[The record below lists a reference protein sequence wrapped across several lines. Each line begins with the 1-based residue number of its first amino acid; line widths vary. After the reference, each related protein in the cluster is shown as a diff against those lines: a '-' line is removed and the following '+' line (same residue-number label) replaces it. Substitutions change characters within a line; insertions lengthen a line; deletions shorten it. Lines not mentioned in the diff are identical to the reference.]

1 MNTVYLAGTAVAD
14 QNYPAEVSEEIAS
27 LALKE
32 GTFNL
37 YGVDDVLAIE
47 RQIRS
52 PATWI
57 IFPATPYSHLCL
69 KLWSSCDDGLYFTRE
84 TSVCTNY
91 LLEGLA
97 FNRQFAPQVYL
108 GIAPVQLL
116 AERKLYCG
124 KIIPFPEKEKLEKDR
139 PYALVMRRLPD
150 SWRLDHYL
158 YDGKQLYNG
167 TLATYQGMDFLAR
180 SIAEIHG
187 QLKSATTALDTLRY
201 TEEKL
206 SLNRELFKKAL
217 YMLKA
222 DMETCKYINSLM
234 ERAYRQLTK
243 LFEERIRQKHIKRCH
258 GDLKTA
264 NLWVQPENT
273 GDNGFE
279 KRERQLL
286 LLDCVDFDARFCNID
301 TLSDVAML
309 AVDLEMRI
317 DRASLR
323 NVTSHRGKTQA
334 LSFLRNYLYYAS
346 EQDKEETWRLL
357 EYYMT
362 EKAMICAYMSVL
374 YDRLFTYG
382 RRYVEVALSHA
393 NSLERHLENGL
404 SAVPKRKTGPLPAHS
419 R

>member
-393 NSLERHLENGL
+393 NSLEKHLENGL

>member
-1 MNTVYLAGTAVAD
+1 
-14 QNYPAEVSEEIAS
+14 
-27 LALKE
+27 
-32 GTFNL
+32 
-37 YGVDDVLAIE
+37 
-47 RQIRS
+47 
-52 PATWI
+52 
-57 IFPATPYSHLCL
+57 
-69 KLWSSCDDGLYFTRE
+69 
-84 TSVCTNY
+84 
-91 LLEGLA
+91 
-97 FNRQFAPQVYL
+97 
-108 GIAPVQLL
+108 
-116 AERKLYCG
+116 
-124 KIIPFPEKEKLEKDR
+124 
-139 PYALVMRRLPD
+139 MRRLPD
-150 SWRLDHYL
+150 SWRLDHQL
-158 YDGKQLYNG
+158 YDGKHLYNG

-180 SIAEIHG
+180 SIAEMHQ
-187 QLKSATTALDTLRY
+187 QLKPATTALDILRY

-206 SLNRELFKKAL
+206 SLNRELFKEAL
-217 YMLKA
+217 YVLKT
-222 DMETCKYINSLM
+222 DMEICKYINSLM
-234 ERAYRQLTK
+234 ERAYHQLTK
-243 LFEERIRQKHIKRCH
+243 LFEERIRKNHIKRCH

-264 NLWVQPENT
+264 NLWVQPENA
-273 GDNGFE
+273 GDIGFG

-309 AVDLEMRI
+309 AIDLEMRI

-334 LSFLRNYLYYAS
+334 LSFLKKYLYYAS

-393 NSLERHLENGL
+393 NSLEKYLESGL
-404 SAVPKRKTGPLPAHS
+404 SAIPKRKTGPLPAHS

>member
-393 NSLERHLENGL
+393 NSLEKHLESGL
-404 SAVPKRKTGPLPAHS
+404 SAAPKRKTGPLPAHS

>member
-14 QNYPAEVSEEIAS
+14 QNYPAEVSEKIAS
-27 LALKE
+27 PASKE

>member
-139 PYALVMRRLPD
+139 PYALVMKRLPD
-150 SWRLDHYL
+150 SWRLDHQL
-158 YDGKQLYNG
+158 YDGKQPGNR

-180 SIAEIHG
+180 SIAEMHR
-187 QLKSATTALDTLRY
+187 QLKPASTALNTLRY

-206 SLNRELFKKAL
+206 ALNRELFKKAL
-217 YMLKA
+217 YVLKT
-222 DMETCKYINSLM
+222 DMETCKYINFFM

-243 LFEERIRQKHIKRCH
+243 LFEERIRKNHIKRCH

-264 NLWVQPENT
+264 NLWVQPENA
-273 GDNGFE
+273 GDNDSG

-286 LLDCVDFDARFCNID
+286 LLDCVDFDTRFCNID

-334 LSFLRNYLYYAS
+334 LSFLRNYLYYAD

-393 NSLERHLENGL
+393 NSLEKHLESGL
-404 SAVPKRKTGPLPAHS
+404 SAAPKRKTGPLPAHS